1 MRTQIP
7 AWGSAQNWTSPVV
20 GSMMDVNYDGAC
32 RSGRD
37 SSLHDAIDRQTEA

>member
-7 AWGSAQNWTSPVV
+7 AWRRAQNWTSPVV
-20 GSMMDVNYDGAC
+20 GSMKDVNDGGAC

-37 SSLHDAIDRQTEA
+37 DSLHNAIDQQTEA

>member
-7 AWGSAQNWTSPVV
+7 AWRSAQNWTSPVV
-20 GSMMDVNYDGAC
+20 GSMTDVNYGGAC